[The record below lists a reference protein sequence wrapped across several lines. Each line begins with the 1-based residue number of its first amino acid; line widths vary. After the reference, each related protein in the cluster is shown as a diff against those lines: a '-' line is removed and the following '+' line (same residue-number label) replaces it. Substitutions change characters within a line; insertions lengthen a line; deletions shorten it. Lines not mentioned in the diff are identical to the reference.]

1 MLLNLSNH
9 PSPSWD
15 SHQSQ
20 TAREQFG
27 EVVDMP
33 FPPINPTATT
43 EEIHQLAQ
51 QYAETIIQQ
60 YSQENLVVHL
70 MGELCFSF
78 ALLKLL
84 QEKGIRVVASTTKRE
99 VKEMENQQKVVSFS
113 FVKFR
118 EYS

>member
-15 SHQSQ
+15 SYQLQ
-20 TAREQFG
+20 TAKEQFG
-27 EVVDMP
+27 EVIDIA
-33 FPPINPTATT
+33 FPNINPNDT
-43 EEIHQLAQ
+43 EEEIKQLAK
-51 QYAETIIQQ
+51 QYANTILEK
-60 YSQENLVVHL
+60 YNSENLVVHL

-84 QEKGIRVVASTTKRE
+84 QEKGIKVVASTTERI
-99 VKEMENQQKVVSFS
+99 VKEMENQQKAVSFK

-118 EYS
+118 EYT